1 MDRCIMATTNERVS
15 ILETKVD
22 SIKEDLGVLR
32 QENRDDHNK
41 VMDKLDNLR
50 DLKNYV
56 LGFLAFAGVVIA
68 WIATHIDWHALL
80 ANAS

>member
-1 MDRCIMATTNERVS
+1 MATTNERVS
-15 ILETKVD
+15 VLETKVD
-22 SIKEDLGVLR
+22 GIRVDIHSMR
-32 QENRDDHNK
+32 QENRDDHDK
-41 VMDKLDNLR
+41 VMSKLDNLR

-56 LGFLAFAGVVIA
+56 LGFLAFAGVVVA